1 MKRKFCAIAL
11 SALMLVSGGMLSA
24 CGQSEKPDSSGGGY
38 TGGDTPVTYD
48 TQAYVNLDI
57 NPSIELVV
65 DENGKV
71 LTVRG
76 GNEDGLVLLYGE
88 DSLKGKDV
96 EKAIEIITKLAIEYG
111 YIDENNTVIDTIVSS
126 GDSEFAQSIL
136 SKVNTKVT
144 ATADSLGMTVTT
156 DGEGAYSLVR
166 KMEELKKEF
175 PNNAAVQNVTIE
187 KMRLALSVSET
198 GDISLDAAVALSD
211 EALVEMLK
219 NASLKI
225 EEYATAAYLDAKA
238 QAQAIYEKATA
249 LVEYKVYG
257 EYYLEVAM
265 KAMTNPT
272 VESLLGAAK
281 AYYGGIY
288 QAYAAS
294 AKGFELVCDA
304 YELANKMSNYAFNET
319 QIAAVATA
327 LGMES
332 TEPLKGSDGKITV
345 ESIEAYADKLFK
357 NTPASESLEQMKK
370 DLSAA
375 LATAESQIKT
385 EIDAVS
391 AEFKP
396 QIEAALQEAD
406 NMIKTV
412 EGMFN
417 TVPESVKSLLTQRLD
432 ELKAV
437 LAEVRTLLDGE
448 EISYA
453 EIKAKA
459 EALKAKADEYYEM
472 IENDLDD
479 SELAEIN
486 AKITEEVAKLSAQK
500 AALDSALESAEQT
513 ARDYLAGLKAERS
526 EKAE

>member
-11 SALMLVSGGMLSA
+11 SALMLASGGMLSA
-24 CGQSEKPDSSGGGY
+24 CGQGEKPDSSNGG
-38 TGGDTPVTYD
+38 TNGGTTVVE

-88 DSLKGKDV
+88 DSLKGEDV
-96 EKAIEIITKLAIEYG
+96 EAAIKTITELAIKYG

-126 GDSEFAQSIL
+126 GDSEFAQNIL
-136 SKVNTKVT
+136 SKVNAKVT
-144 ATADSLGMTVTT
+144 ATASNLGMTVTT

-211 EALVEMLK
+211 AELIEMLK

-225 EEYATAAYLDAKA
+225 EEYATAAYLEAKA

-249 LVEYKVYG
+249 LVEYKVYA
-257 EYYLEVAM
+257 EHYLAIAM
-265 KAMTNPT
+265 NAVTNPT
-272 VESLLGAAK
+272 AENLIGAAK

-304 YELANKMSNYAFNET
+304 YELANKMNNYAFDET

-332 TEPLKGSDGKITV
+332 TDALKNSDGNITV

-357 NTPASESLEQMKK
+357 NTPASENLEQMKE

-375 LATAESQIKT
+375 LAAAEAQIKA

-396 QIEAALQEAD
+396 QIEAALAEAD
-406 NMIKTV
+406 SMIKSV
-412 EGMFN
+412 EGMFK
-417 TVPESVKSLLTQRLD
+417 TVPADVQKLLTSNLD

-437 LAEVRTLLDGE
+437 LNDVRTLIGGE

-453 EIKAKA
+453 AIKAKA
-459 EALKAKADEYYEM
+459 EALKAKADEYYGI
-472 IENDLDD
+472 IENDLSD
-479 SELAEIN
+479 SELVEVN
-486 AKITEEVAKLSAQK
+486 AKIAEEVAKLSAEK
-500 AALDSALESAEQT
+500 AKLDSALESAEKI
-513 ARDYLAGLKAERS
+513 AKDYLSGLKAERS